1 MAPRIAAIVLGIYAV
16 RLILGQVLQIGQW
29 SVAMPSVALSTWFTF
44 AAVSLIVSRIP
55 FIPSQDLVFL
65 GASVELSTMMDIPTA
80 GGAGV
85 RVGDRGLDKMTEPR
99 RVAGSWE
106 HERRSG
112 RQA

>member
-55 FIPSQDLVFL
+55 FIPSQDLEFL
-65 GASVELSTMMDIPTA
+65 GEIVDSTTIMANPNA
-80 GGAGV
+80 V
-85 RVGDRGLDKMTEPR
+85 VSGLLFTYAVMLLTINTGCMR
-99 RVAGSWE
+99 W
-106 HERRSG
+106 
-112 RQA
+112 